1 MNTHIRKFLIV
12 FLVLVIGVI
21 GCTPLTTPL
30 SPTST
35 STPPTPTSTPPL
47 PPVCQSLATQDPS
60 PELNPKDVVS
70 GMVLA
75 LNGGD
80 VATAMSY
87 FAENARVFVFGVPPN
102 SFQFM
107 LGKEEICRFLVGY
120 TNNNVEW
127 ELTNLFSINAFGGS
141 DVISNS
147 NIGFDDYRELGIASL
162 QFNEKFLVHDGKIT
176 NYEAW
181 LEKSSLAQLR
191 EVLPE
196 ITFTNPGTS
205 SEIPGSEVTM
215 IFSNHTCTYEGP
227 AAWQSGYIDF
237 TIKVLDHKDVKNA
250 LLIINLDDGF
260 DGLDLAVS
268 LIGETPPWLKRSL
281 IFDSDY
287 YDTSTK
293 HKLVSAEQLSDSTE
307 GGERYLV
314 CVGGDRGWVIGLFG
328 PFEVIP

>member
-1 MNTHIRKFLIV
+1 MNTHIRKYLIV

-21 GCTPLTTPL
+21 GCTPQATPL

-35 STPPTPTSTPPL
+35 SAPPTPTSTPPL

-87 FAENARVFVFGVPPN
+87 FAEDARGYVIGVPPN
-102 SFQFM
+102 SLKSM
-107 LGKEEICRFLVGY
+107 SGKEEVCRFLVGY
-120 TNNNVEW
+120 ANNNVEW

-147 NIGFDDYRELGIASL
+147 NIGFDDYGELGIASL

-176 NYEAW
+176 EYEAW
-181 LEKSSLAQLR
+181 LVKSSLAQLR

-196 ITFTNPGTS
+196 ITFTNPDTS
-205 SEIPGSEVTM
+205 PEIPGSEVTM
-215 IFSNHTCTYEGP
+215 VISNHTCNYEGP
-227 AAWQSGYIDF
+227 TAWQSGYIDF
-237 TIKVLDHKDVKNA
+237 TIKVLDHKDVKTG
-250 LLIINLDDGF
+250 LFIVNLHDGF
-260 DGLDLAVS
+260 DVFDLAVV
-268 LIGETPPWLKRSL
+268 LIGERPSWVSYSN
-281 IFDSDY
+281 IFEPDY

-293 HKLVSAEQLSDSTE
+293 QQLIPAEQRSDSTE